1 MILFI
6 YFLVKR
12 FAKIILIN
20 MNMPIAT
27 QNLGCLTSTIPNE
40 ADVKFRL
47 KSLYHLALEV
57 SLLFRTKSP
66 FQTIGI
72 HG

>member
-20 MNMPIAT
+20 INMPIAT
-27 QNLGCLTSTIPNE
+27 QNLGCLASTISNE

-47 KSLYHLALEV
+47 KSL
-57 SLLFRTKSP
+57 
-66 FQTIGI
+66 
-72 HG
+72 